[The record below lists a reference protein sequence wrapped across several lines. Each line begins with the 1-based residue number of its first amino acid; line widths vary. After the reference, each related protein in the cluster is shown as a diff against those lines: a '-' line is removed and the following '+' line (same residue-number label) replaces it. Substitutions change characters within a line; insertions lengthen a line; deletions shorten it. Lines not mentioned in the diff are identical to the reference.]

1 MKTLVIGYGIMS
13 LAMLAIVSRVNGQNI
28 FSTISGP
35 DKKVMV
41 KVEIKAEGLVF
52 YHVFYN
58 NQSLLKLSKLGM
70 VLNDGDFSKG
80 LNLLSS
86 SNEERVKDDYEMVN
100 AKRKHCHYEANR
112 KVLHFQNAGKQF
124 MDIIFQVSNDG
135 VAFRYF

>member
-1 MKTLVIGYGIMS
+1 MKTLLRYGIMS
-13 LAMLAIVSRVNGQNI
+13 LVMLVIVSRVNGQNI

-41 KVEIKAEGLVF
+41 RVEVKAEGLVF
-52 YHVFYN
+52 YQVFYN

-70 VLNDGDFSKG
+70 ILNDGDFSKG

-100 AKRKHCHYEANR
+100 
-112 KVLHFQNAGKQF
+112 
-124 MDIIFQVSNDG
+124 
-135 VAFRYF
+135 